1 MIFNFNHAEF
11 LVEELKLNETI
22 DDAEIRSMDTKYNS
36 ENAMIHVPIREIL
49 SSSGNNNPVRMT
61 SLLFRNMSGLLPER
75 LHEETGIN
83 RSDRK
88 VTVIDVYSC
97 CIMQSI

>member
-1 MIFNFNHAEF
+1 MIFHFYHHAEF
-11 LVEELKLNETI
+11 LVKELKLNETI
-22 DDAEIRSMDTKYNS
+22 DDSEIRS

-49 SSSGNNNPVRMT
+49 SSSRNNNPVRMA

-83 RSDRK
+83 RSDQK
-88 VTVIDVYSC
+88 VIVI
-97 CIMQSI
+97 IKL